1 MRVQKISVGVRG
13 TWEEM
18 LFLLILGK
26 FSTTVPVFIID
37 FKQINTGLR
46 LSKMEDLCHF
56 HINSFSSFF

>member
-1 MRVQKISVGVRG
+1 MRVRKISVGVRG

-18 LFLLILGK
+18 LFLLTLSK
-26 FSTTVPVFIID
+26 FSTILPVFIID

-46 LSKMEDLCHF
+46 LSKMEDLYHF